1 LELTLIDKTKGGH
14 EMRLKTYLLVALVL
28 VMAMGMGCSSG
39 SSSGGSSS
47 GGGVTDNTANV
58 AGTWKGTGN
67 SPLTGSAPTT
77 LILSQ
82 SGNNV
87 SGTWDGLAVTGT
99 VSGNQ
104 LNLTFTP
111 LTLNGVNV
119 TGSGSATVTGNSMS
133 GTLTLKGTTTV
144 NGTFT
149 ATRSNAKIIPGYTP
163 AGGFVGA
170 AVGAVAN

>member
-1 LELTLIDKTKGGH
+1 
-14 EMRLKTYLLVALVL
+14 MRLKTYLFLVL
-28 VMAMGMGCSSG
+28 VLVLAMGMGCSSG
-39 SSSGGSSS
+39 GSSNGSSSG

-58 AGTWKGTGN
+58 SGTWKGTGN
-67 SPLTGSAPTT
+67 SKETGTLPTT

-87 SGTWDGLAVTGT
+87 SGTWDTLAVTGT

-111 LTLNGVNV
+111 YTLNGVNI
-119 TGSGSATVTGNSMS
+119 TGSGNATVTGNSMS
-133 GTLTLKGTTTV
+133 GTFAMTGKSGGNSQTI
-144 NGTFT
+144 NATFT

-163 AGGFVGA
+163 AGGLVAA
-170 AVGAVAN
+170 AVGAISK